1 MTTEQ
6 ATAILTT
13 RQFTLDGM
21 RIDIADFMSCNM
33 LEPEEIR
40 DIFDLPVGGEILFGG
55 GAFAT
60 FTLKRMEDKQP

>member
-6 ATAILTT
+6 AMEILKT

-21 RIDIADFMSCNM
+21 PINIVDFMSVNM
-33 LEPEEIR
+33 LEPDEVR
-40 DIFDLPVGGEILFGG
+40 SIFDLPVGGEVLFGG

-60 FTLKRMEDKQP
+60 FTFKRVEDK